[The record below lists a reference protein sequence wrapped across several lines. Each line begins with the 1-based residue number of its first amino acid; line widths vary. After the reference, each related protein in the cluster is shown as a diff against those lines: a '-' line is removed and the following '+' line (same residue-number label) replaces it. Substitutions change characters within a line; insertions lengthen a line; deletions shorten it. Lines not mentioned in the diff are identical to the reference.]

1 MEIETVLKQDDYKS
15 MFNQLISLFRIMP
28 FQMKVEL
35 KNLFDTELDINSDFN
50 NIKTN
55 NFEHNFDAFA
65 IFKNIEA
72 NIYEFETNK
81 TLKTKIIEA
90 EAPNQSPVEMFGIWK
105 NEDITLKKLRK
116 KAWRKI
122 KL

>member
-35 KNLFDTELDINSDFN
+35 KNLFDTELDINSEFN

>member
-35 KNLFDTELDINSDFN
+35 KNLFDTELDINSEFN

-55 NFEHNFDAFA
+55 NFEHNFDAFS
-65 IFKNIEA
+65 ILKNIES